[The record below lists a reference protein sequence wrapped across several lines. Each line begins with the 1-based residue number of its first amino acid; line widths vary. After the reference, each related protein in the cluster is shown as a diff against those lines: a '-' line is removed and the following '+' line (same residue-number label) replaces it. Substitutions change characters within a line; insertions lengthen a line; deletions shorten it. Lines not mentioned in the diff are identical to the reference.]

1 MEKILDNISLYLSFL
16 KISLKEILIYRLD
29 CIVGIISQLIVQAVS
44 LIFIFIVFQNTENIA
59 GWNFRQILLLYGVT
73 RIAIGISGYCFD
85 GLYDIGPKYMQN
97 GEFDKILLDK
107 NTV

>member
-73 RIAIGISGYCFD
+73 RIAVGISAYCFD
-85 GLYDIGPKYMQN
+85 GLSDIVP
-97 GEFDKILLDK
+97 
-107 NTV
+107 